1 MESPEFSSG
10 TITMMKP
17 LGVNVLQGCLWG
29 CLFLL
34 GIVGCTVQPL
44 PTSTPTLNV
53 QETSLFHEAILTAT
67 YAIPE
72 PTSTPTTVPSFTPT
86 PTQPPV
92 PPELPEVFQTSLL
105 NPMDHPHPYIQD
117 TCQVLKNRWE
127 AGKSAPGTVVM
138 PIMFHSI
145 TDGEVNHPYQ
155 ISAHQVKE
163 LFQALE
169 QKGFEAINMEQ
180 LAGFLQSNDYIPPRS
195 VVLIVDDLH
204 SASYYRDH
212 FYPYLHPHGWTL
224 TNAWISEPEA
234 SRRVRDENIAL
245 QREGWVDHQAHG
257 VVHNINIV
265 EFKPGTTIETS
276 LYGKV
281 DVETFIYRELQGSR
295 EAILETFGKAPIAY
309 IWPGGN
315 FSARAVQVARE
326 VGYQLGFTVNPRG
339 PLMYNWI
346 PLGDEVD
353 PKRPALLPENYVQD
367 PLMVLPRYWDKDAIL
382 YLDTVIRIGE
392 EARAYALENREREL
406 EYYRLVCEPHVD
418 TTSMP

>member
-1 MESPEFSSG
+1 MA
-10 TITMMKP
+10 
-17 LGVNVLQGCLWG
+17 W
-29 CLFLL
+29 
-34 GIVGCTVQPL
+34 IVACTTQPL
-44 PTSTPTLNV
+44 TSSTSTFNM
-53 QETSLFHEAILTAT
+53 QETRYFQNALLTAT
-67 YAIPE
+67 HAVPE
-72 PTSTPTTVPSFTPT
+72 PTSTTTPEPSLTPT
-86 PTQPPV
+86 LTPLPD
-92 PPELPEVFQTSLL
+92 PPELPGVFQTPLL

-117 TCQVLKNRWE
+117 TCQVLRDRWE
-127 AGKSAPGTVVM
+127 KGKSAPGTVVM

-145 TDGEVNHPYQ
+145 TEGEVNHPYQ
-155 ISAHQVKE
+155 ISASQVRE

-169 QKGFEAINMEQ
+169 QKGFEVITMEQ
-180 LAGFLQSNDYIPPRS
+180 LARFLQNNDYIPPRS

-212 FYPYLHPHGWTL
+212 FYPYLQPHGWTV

-234 SRRVRDENIAL
+234 SRRVLDENIAL
-245 QREGWVDHQAHG
+245 QQEGWVDHQAHG

-265 EFKPGTTIETS
+265 EFKPGTTIETP

-315 FSARAVQVARE
+315 FSARGVQVARE
-326 VGYQLGFTVNPRG
+326 IGYQLGFTVNPRG

-346 PLGDEVD
+346 PLGDELD
-353 PKRPALLPENYVQD
+353 PKRPALIPESYVQD

-392 EARAYALENREREL
+392 EARAFALENREREL
-406 EYYRLVCEPHVD
+406 EYYHLVCEPNAG
-418 TTSMP
+418 TISIP